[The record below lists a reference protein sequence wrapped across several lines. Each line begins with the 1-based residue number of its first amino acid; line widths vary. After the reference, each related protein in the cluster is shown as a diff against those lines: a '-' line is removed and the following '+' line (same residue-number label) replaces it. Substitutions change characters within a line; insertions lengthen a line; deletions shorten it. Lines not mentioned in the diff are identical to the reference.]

1 MKKDEQTYEALPI
14 EVKNSALTTKQMGV
28 LNVLYRLSTLEASK
42 ANPDGSFFASQALLM
57 EETGYSNNT
66 IIDVRSNFADCG
78 FITTEK
84 GTWEGRRATTY
95 ILHKDVIM
103 EWCINHPR
111 IGAVKQR
118 RTNKSA
124 VISAVNKC
132 TDETI
137 QTLREEVKRMKELIT
152 AQNQRITALEEAL
165 NNGAVIGA
173 VKPNSIGA
181 VIGAVIGKCT
191 TEPDIEKETTNHSVP
206 EGNYREGIYTS
217 PDGEKNDEAV
227 ETVGSV
233 CDFQKNRV
241 EGEQSQAE
249 ETTPN
254 ATANEIDNP
263 KAKVTPEERIKE
275 LDNLQLWKM
284 QTLNVD
290 PIEIATE
297 LGEILTNEMYESHT
311 YKEAANVGAYLIKYA
326 NDIETLNQIEE
337 RLLSAHIE
345 KYGHGHPTL
354 DYLFNER
361 RKALTDQTE
370 NKAAG
375 SVDDTAEVQT
385 TIDDEKTQ
393 QGASQRAN
401 QVSGEIPS
409 IPMKE
414 ETPQTS
420 ENKAAGS
427 VETPQMGKLSTDTD
441 KTRQIRPESPT
452 MAMEKDSTVEKALN
466 QMEKANDMYYN
477 GEDGAASLADQT
489 ANNIIRYIPKINTLG
504 KLNWCR
510 FHINRAFE
518 EWGWALESQAA
529 FYLDF
534 INRRLDKREA
544 ELKAA

>member
-1 MKKDEQTYEALPI
+1 M
-14 EVKNSALTTKQMGV
+14 KNSALTSKQMGV

-66 IIDVRSNFADCG
+66 IIDVRSNFDECG

-124 VISAVNKC
+124 VIGAVNKC

-181 VIGAVIGKCT
+181 VIGKCT
-191 TEPDIEKETTNHSVP
+191 TEPDTEKETTYHSVP
-206 EGNYREGIYTS
+206 EGNYREGDIYTR
-217 PDGEKNDEAV
+217 PDEVKNDEAG

-241 EGEQSQAE
+241 EGV
-249 ETTPN
+249 ET
-254 ATANEIDNP
+254 P
-263 KAKVTPEERIKE
+263 KTKVTPEERIKE

-284 QTLNVD
+284 QTPNVD

-311 YKEAANVGAYLIKYA
+311 YKEAAKVGAYLIKYA

-337 RLLSAHIE
+337 RLLSAHRE
-345 KYGHGHPTL
+345 KYDCGHPTL

-361 RKALTDQTE
+361 RKALTDQTA

-401 QVSGEIPS
+401 QWSGDTDTIPHDG
-409 IPMKE
+409 
-414 ETPQTS
+414 ETSQTS
-420 ENKAAGS
+420 ENKASGS
-427 VETPQMGKLSTDTD
+427 VLTPQMGKLSTDTD
-441 KTRQIRPESPT
+441 KTRQIRPDEAREAMTVDIPTDRMLTKIANLNEAYEAEEDMEARNIMQGKANKVTTKMCDRCGELASIECVNWGLAVIPKTLNQFGKILGT
-452 MAMEKDSTVEKALN
+452 MAGIYLKVALN
-466 QMEKANDMYYN
+466 
-477 GEDGAASLADQT
+477 
-489 ANNIIRYIPKINTLG
+489 TL
-504 KLNWCR
+504 
-510 FHINRAFE
+510 
-518 EWGWALESQAA
+518 
-529 FYLDF
+529 
-534 INRRLDKREA
+534 NRRRE
-544 ELKAA
+544 ELLAA

>member
-1 MKKDEQTYEALPI
+1 
-14 EVKNSALTTKQMGV
+14 MGV

-66 IIDVRSNFADCG
+66 IIDVRSNFDECG

-124 VISAVNKC
+124 VIGAVNKC

-165 NNGAVIGA
+165 NNGAVIG
-173 VKPNSIGA
+173 
-181 VIGAVIGKCT
+181 KCT
-191 TEPDIEKETTNHSVP
+191 TEPDTEKETTYHSVP
-206 EGNYREGIYTS
+206 EGNYREGDIYTR
-217 PDGEKNDEAV
+217 PDEVKNDEAG

-241 EGEQSQAE
+241 EGV
-249 ETTPN
+249 ET
-254 ATANEIDNP
+254 P
-263 KAKVTPEERIKE
+263 KTKVTPEERIKE

-284 QTLNVD
+284 QTPNVD

-311 YKEAANVGAYLIKYA
+311 YKEAAKVGAYLIKYA

-337 RLLSAHIE
+337 RLLSAHRE
-345 KYGHGHPTL
+345 KYDCGHPTL

-361 RKALTDQTE
+361 RKALTDQTA

-401 QVSGEIPS
+401 QWSGDTDTIPHDG
-409 IPMKE
+409 
-414 ETPQTS
+414 ETSQTS
-420 ENKAAGS
+420 ENKASGS
-427 VETPQMGKLSTDTD
+427 VLTPQMGKLSTDTD
-441 KTRQIRPESPT
+441 KTRQIRPDEAREAMTVDIPTDRMLTKIANLNEAYEAEEDMEARNIMQGKANKVTTKMCDRCGELASIECVNWGLAVIPKTLNQFGKILGT
-452 MAMEKDSTVEKALN
+452 MAGIYLKVALN
-466 QMEKANDMYYN
+466 
-477 GEDGAASLADQT
+477 
-489 ANNIIRYIPKINTLG
+489 TL
-504 KLNWCR
+504 
-510 FHINRAFE
+510 
-518 EWGWALESQAA
+518 
-529 FYLDF
+529 
-534 INRRLDKREA
+534 NRRRE
-544 ELKAA
+544 ELLAA